1 MTLPKG
7 YVPPNKKADDKSK
20 QQADDKSKQ
29 QADDKSKQQ
38 LVAADDKSKQQADDK
53 SKQQLV
59 AADDKSKQQ
68 LVAAD
73 DKSKQ
78 QLVAA
83 DDKSKQQLVAADD
96 KSISKRD
103 NAGLTTPENSYK
115 KFGFENDIDYALLWD
130 EMKKAYM
137 QTVKEATIS
146 YFRLVDFWIK
156 DFKK

>member
-29 QADDKSKQQ
+29 Q
-38 LVAADDKSKQQADDK
+38 ADDKSKQQADDK

>member
-29 QADDKSKQQ
+29 Q
-38 LVAADDKSKQQADDK
+38 LVAADDKSN
-53 SKQQLV
+53 SK
-59 AADDKSKQQ
+59 
-68 LVAAD
+68 
-73 DKSKQ
+73 
-78 QLVAA
+78 
-83 DDKSKQQLVAADD
+83 
-96 KSISKRD
+96 I
-103 NAGLTTPENSYK
+103 NNTGLTTPENSYK